1 MKKLVAI
8 TIAVIFVAAIILA
21 GCSQQAPAPA
31 PAPAPSPAP
40 GPAPAPSPAP
50 GPAPAPSP
58 APAPKP
64 APAPDKVYKLK
75 YSDWGASSSPLAP
88 VAMAMGKAMEERSGG
103 RLKVEF
109 YWAEGLLKRDDTV
122 RGVDAG
128 LAEMAL
134 YVLGSLG
141 GYHQINRVIDLPGS
155 GLPGQVLGTDIY
167 WKLYNKYPEMQKEY
181 GNTFPL
187 IMRKMPGEHMHTTD
201 RFHLVKVPADLSGIK
216 TYANPQMSTQLGSV
230 GAAVINV
237 GVPEW
242 YSSLKTGLQQGMLIH
257 WNALFGM
264 KLMELF
270 KYHTIIGQGGVG
282 MQTMGVIMN
291 RDALANL
298 PADLQKIVL
307 DTGKEYQDIGN
318 ASDLKVQQMGIDQA
332 GQMGQQIYE
341 DTPAEQQQWFDLL
354 KPIHQQWI
362 ADSEKAG
369 YADARAVYDD
379 MMAMIKAGQ

>member
-1 MKKLVAI
+1 
-8 TIAVIFVAAIILA
+8 
-21 GCSQQAPAPA
+21 
-31 PAPAPSPAP
+31 
-40 GPAPAPSPAP
+40 
-50 GPAPAPSP
+50 
-58 APAPKP
+58 
-64 APAPDKVYKLK
+64 
-75 YSDWGASSSPLAP
+75 
-88 VAMAMGKAMEERSGG
+88 MAMGKAMEERSGG

-109 YWAEGLLKRDDTV
+109 YWAEALLKRDDTV

-155 GLPGQVLGTDIY
+155 GLPGQPLGTDIY
-167 WKLYNKYPEMQKEY
+167 WKLYNKYPEFQKEY

-201 RFHLVKVPADLSGIK
+201 RFRLVKVPADMAGLK
-216 TYANPQMSTQLGSV
+216 TYANPQMAPQLSTV

-242 YSSLKTGLQQGMLIH
+242 YNSLKTGLQQGMLIH

-270 KYHTIIGQGGVG
+270 KYHTVIGQGGVG

-291 RDALANL
+291 RDALAEL

-307 DTGKEYQDIGN
+307 DTGKEYQNIGN
-318 ASDLKVQQMGIDQA
+318 ESDLKVQQMGIDQA

-341 DTPAEQQQWFDLL
+341 ATPAEQQQWFDLL
-354 KPIHQQWI
+354 KPIHEQWI
-362 ADSEKAG
+362 VDSEKAG
-369 YADARAVYDD
+369 YANARAVYDD
-379 MMAMIKAGQ
+379 MMAMIKAGK